1 MDPFYQLL
9 TSLCIHRLQNL
20 AQRDLY
26 IAIQSK
32 VTYKK
37 GEILSC
43 FLCEKVKIMFSLTYE
58 KKSTQQSNDNQL
70 N

>member
-9 TSLCIHRLQNL
+9 TSLCIHRLRNL